1 MRAAIASLFA
11 LVKTAAVKWRRDR
24 AHIFAAS
31 LAYYSVFSLAPLVL
45 FGVAVL
51 SLRAGPLESRRF
63 MLQVIDFLVGERG
76 AEALEPIVASAGT
89 AKGDLWATVL
99 SFVTLLYGA
108 STLFVHLQE
117 ALNVIFEAPALKRG
131 WFTHF
136 IRRRL
141 LSFLLVLAVPFLLLA
156 GPAMSAVFAYLG
168 RSQGGSIAVSLAV
181 ETCLFAF
188 IFKVLPDVAVPW
200 DDVWT
205 GSLFTASLFTLGQ
218 TLLGWY
224 LNRVALRSVYGA
236 AASLVALLVWI
247 HVCAQILLFGAEV
260 IHCQQKVKTG
270 VSPEN

>member
-1 MRAAIASLFA
+1 MFA
-11 LVKTAAVKWRRDR
+11 LLKSAAVKWRRDR
-24 AHIFAAS
+24 AHVFAAS

-76 AEALEPIVASAGT
+76 AEALEPIVAGAGT
-89 AKGDLWATVL
+89 AQRDLWATAL
-99 SFVTLLYGA
+99 SFLTLLYGA

-117 ALNVIFEAPALKRG
+117 ALNVIFEAPVIKRG

-136 IRRRL
+136 VRRRL
-141 LSFLLVLAVPFLLLA
+141 LTFLLVLAVSVLLLA
-156 GPAMSAVFAYLG
+156 GPAMYAVFAYLG
-168 RSQGGSIAVSLAV
+168 RSQGGSIALFLAG

-200 DDVWT
+200 GDVWT

-218 TLLGWY
+218 TILGWY

-236 AASLVALLVWI
+236 AASVVALLVWI

-260 IHCQQKVKTG
+260 IH
-270 VSPEN
+270 VSKR